1 MLCRKNRSFTYYINV
16 NQQTRFLHFSRIWRC
31 FLLGLLLIVVYPP
44 APAASLADVP
54 SPVSDAAVRLIQYC
68 NDSKAGLDEQAVA
81 TLVDYVLTSKNS
93 REYFLPESN
102 RCYGAYYEFD
112 TKIAFPR
119 FMEYSFS
126 SLVPAIIARPSSQR
140 YSIWSNPR
148 SDMQKM
154 PGSWRAIPPDGAPVV
169 IRGLRHDSD
178 TPDLT
183 TGVYHE
189 YDLKSTLIL
198 LNHKGRQV
206 LISISKQIDESNIG
220 KKGVI
225 LGNDND
231 WTYFYSNEPGT
242 MKTGLGW
249 AKTYIYDYLS
259 VAVYAEP
266 DSSPGMVRSGAFQWL
281 RAGWLGINFVKP
293 GDILK
298 GMKRFA
304 QSFRMVLESPR
315 LPAPSQ
321 LTSVYKSLSRMP
333 ASDLAGEY
341 AALQQALRSSAIQ
354 AGKISKS
361 EADEKQSLVDT
372 SKEQMVEELMLEY
385 LKMTLG
391 KPTPLR
397 KQSSLFSP
405 ATLP

>member
-1 MLCRKNRSFTYYINV
+1 M
-16 NQQTRFLHFSRIWRC
+16 
-31 FLLGLLLIVVYPP
+31 
-44 APAASLADVP
+44 
-54 SPVSDAAVRLIQYC
+54 
-68 NDSKAGLDEQAVA
+68 
-81 TLVDYVLTSKNS
+81 DYVLTSKNS
-93 REYFLPESN
+93 REYSLPESN

-119 FMEYSFS
+119 FMEYSYS
-126 SLVPAIIARPSSQR
+126 SLVPSIITRPSSLR
-140 YSIWSNPR
+140 YSIWSNPG

-154 PGSWRAIPPDGAPVV
+154 PSSWSAIPPDGAPVV
-169 IRGLRHDSD
+169 IRGLQHDSN

-189 YDLKSTLIL
+189 YDLKRTLIL

-206 LISISKQIDESNIG
+206 LISVSKQIDESNVG

-249 AKTYIYDYLS
+249 AKTYIYDYFS
-259 VAVYAEP
+259 VAVYAES
-266 DSSPGMVRSGAFQWL
+266 DSSPAMVRTGVFQWL

-293 GDILK
+293 GDILG
-298 GMKRFA
+298 GMKRYA

-321 LTSVYKSLSRMP
+321 LTSVYQSLSRMP
-333 ASDLAGEY
+333 ASDLASEY

-361 EADEKQSLVDT
+361 EAEKKQSFVDT

-385 LKMTLG
+385 LKMALG
-391 KPTPLR
+391 KPTPLG

-405 ATLP
+405 ATYPPALKGGCHRKG

>member
-1 MLCRKNRSFTYYINV
+1 V
-16 NQQTRFLHFSRIWRC
+16 NQQTHFWHFSRIWCC
-31 FLLGLLLIVVYPP
+31 FLLGLLLIVAYPP
-44 APAASLADVP
+44 APAASLTDIP
-54 SPVSDAAVRLIQYC
+54 RPVSDAAVQLVQHG
-68 NDSKAGLDEQAVA
+68 NDSKAGFDEQAVA
-81 TLVDYVLTSKNS
+81 TLVDYVLTSKNG
-93 REYFLPESN
+93 REYSLPESN

-119 FMEYSFS
+119 FMGYSYS
-126 SLVPAIIARPSSQR
+126 ALVPAIIARPSSLR

-154 PGSWRAIPPDGAPVV
+154 PSSWSAIPPEGAPVV
-169 IRGLRHDSD
+169 IRGLQHDSN

-183 TGVYHE
+183 TGVYYE
-189 YDLKSTLIL
+189 YDLKRTLIL
-198 LNHKGRQV
+198 FNHKGRQV
-206 LISISKQIDESNIG
+206 LISISKQIDESNVG
-220 KKGVI
+220 EKGVI

-249 AKTYIYDYLS
+249 VKSYIYDYFS
-259 VAVYAEP
+259 VAVYVES
-266 DSSPGMVRSGAFQWL
+266 DSSPAIVRTGVFQWL

-293 GDILK
+293 GDILG

-304 QSFRMVLESPR
+304 RSFRTVLESPR

-321 LTSVYKSLSRMP
+321 LTSVYQSLSRMP
-333 ASDLAGEY
+333 ALGLASEY

-354 AGKISKS
+354 AGKIRKS
-361 EADEKQSLVDT
+361 EAEKKQSFVDT
-372 SKEQMVEELMLEY
+372 PKEQMVEELMLEY

-391 KPTPLR
+391 KPTPLG
-397 KQSSLFSP
+397 KQSPLFSP
-405 ATLP
+405 ATTPLP

>member
-1 MLCRKNRSFTYYINV
+1 V
-16 NQQTRFLHFSRIWRC
+16 NQQTHFWHFSWIWRC
-31 FLLGLLLIVVYPP
+31 FLLGLLLIVAYPP
-44 APAASLADVP
+44 APAASLTDTP
-54 SPVSDAAVRLIQYC
+54 RPVSDAAVRLVQYC
-68 NDSKAGLDEQAVA
+68 SDSKAGLDEQAVA

-93 REYFLPESN
+93 REYSLPKSN
-102 RCYGAYYEFD
+102 QCVGSYYEFD
-112 TKIAFPR
+112 TEIAFPR
-119 FMEYSFS
+119 FMEYSYS
-126 SLVPAIIARPSSQR
+126 SLVPAIIARPSSLR

-154 PGSWRAIPPDGAPVV
+154 PSSWRAIPLKGAPVV
-169 IRGLRHDSD
+169 IRGLQHDSN

-183 TGVYHE
+183 TGVYYE
-189 YDLKSTLIL
+189 YDLKRTLIL
-198 LNHKGRQV
+198 LNHKGQQG
-206 LISISKQIDESNIG
+206 LISISKQINESNVG

-231 WTYFYSNEPGT
+231 WTYFYSNKPGT

-259 VAVYAEP
+259 VAVYAES
-266 DSSPGMVRSGAFQWL
+266 DSSPGMVRTGVFQWL

-293 GDILK
+293 GDILG
-298 GMKRFA
+298 GMKRYA
-304 QSFRMVLESPR
+304 QNSRMVLESPR

-333 ASDLAGEY
+333 TSDLASEY
-341 AALQQALRSSAIQ
+341 AALQQALRFSAIQ

-361 EADEKQSLVDT
+361 EADKRQSFVDT

-385 LKMTLG
+385 LKRTLE
-391 KPTPLR
+391 KPTPLE

>member
-1 MLCRKNRSFTYYINV
+1 MLCRKNRSLTYYINV
-16 NQQTRFLHFSRIWRC
+16 NQQTRFLYLSRIWHC
-31 FLLGLLLIVVYPP
+31 FLLGLLLVAAYPP
-44 APAASLADVP
+44 APAASLTDVP
-54 SPVSDAAVRLIQYC
+54 GPVSDAAVRLVQYC
-68 NDSKAGLDEQAVA
+68 NDSKAGLDEHAVA
-81 TLVDYVLTSKNS
+81 TLVDYVLTSKDS
-93 REYFLPESN
+93 REYSLPKSN
-102 RCYGAYYEFD
+102 QCVGAYYEFD
-112 TKIAFPR
+112 TEITFPR
-119 FMEYSFS
+119 FMGYSYS
-126 SLVPAIIARPSSQR
+126 SLVPAIIARPSSLR
-140 YSIWSNPR
+140 YSVWSNPG
-148 SDMQKM
+148 SDMQKV
-154 PGSWRAIPPDGAPVV
+154 PGSWSAIPSGGAPVV
-169 IRGLRHDSD
+169 IRGLRHDSN
-178 TPDLT
+178 TPDLS
-183 TGVYHE
+183 TGVYYE
-189 YDLKSTLIL
+189 YDQKGTLIL

-206 LISISKQIDESNIG
+206 LISVSKQINESNVG

-249 AKTYIYDYLS
+249 AKTYIYDYFS
-259 VAVYAEP
+259 VAVYAET
-266 DSSPGMVRSGAFQWL
+266 DSSHAMVRTGVFQWL
-281 RAGWLGINFVKP
+281 QAGWLGINFVKP

-321 LTSVYKSLSRMP
+321 LTSVYKSLSRML

-341 AALQQALRSSAIQ
+341 AALQQALRSLAIQ

>member
-1 MLCRKNRSFTYYINV
+1 MK
-16 NQQTRFLHFSRIWRC
+16 QQTHFWHFSRISRC
-31 FLLGLLLIVVYPP
+31 FLLGLLLIVAYPP
-44 APAASLADVP
+44 APAASLTDVP
-54 SPVSDAAVRLIQYC
+54 SPVSDAAVELVQHSS
-68 NDSKAGLDEQAVA
+68 DSKAGLDEQAVA
-81 TLVDYVLTSKNS
+81 TLVDYVLMSKNS
-93 REYFLPESN
+93 REYSLPKSN
-102 RCYGAYYEFD
+102 ECYGAYYEFD
-112 TKIAFPR
+112 TKIAFTR
-119 FMEYSFS
+119 FMEYSHS
-126 SLVPAIIARPSSQR
+126 SLIPSIITRPSSLR

-148 SDMQKM
+148 SDMHKM
-154 PGSWRAIPPDGAPVV
+154 PSSWSAIPHDGAPVV
-169 IRGLRHDSD
+169 IRGLQHASN

-183 TGVYHE
+183 TGVYYE
-189 YDLKSTLIL
+189 YDLKRTLIL

-206 LISISKQIDESNIG
+206 LISVSKQIDESNVG

-249 AKTYIYDYLS
+249 AKSYIYDYFS
-259 VAVYAEP
+259 VVVYAESG
-266 DSSPGMVRSGAFQWL
+266 SSPAMVRTGVFQWL

-293 GDILK
+293 GHILG
-298 GMKRFA
+298 GMKRYA
-304 QSFRMVLESPR
+304 QNSRMVLESPR

-321 LTSVYKSLSRMP
+321 LTSVYQSLSSMP
-333 ASDLAGEY
+333 ALGLASEY

-354 AGKISKS
+354 TGKISKS
-361 EADEKQSLVDT
+361 ESDEKQSLADT

-391 KPTPLR
+391 KPTPLG